1 MASQSQLVNIANNFL
16 LNAPPGE
23 FMEVVTDVRALL
35 PQESMLN
42 STAPTTFKKYNED
55 QMVQADSQDGSHRFL
70 VTQYAEL
77 GTNEYIDH
85 AGGVV
90 ATFDHIKQIVTSSR
104 PISDKDKD
112 SSLEGMRS
120 ALEKAIATYVNDH
133 YPFGTYGVYTKDGE
147 FYICITST
155 RFNPSNFWNG
165 RWRSVWKVP
174 TKTGDIQ
181 IEGRIR
187 LQVHYYEDG
196 NVQLHTDTV
205 KTAKVKVSGDA
216 AACAAAV
223 VKAVTTVEQNF
234 HQALDASYNVMGET
248 TCKALRRALPI
259 TGQKINWNLIHTYRV
274 GGEAASG
281 GR

>member
-1 MASQSQLVNIANNFL
+1 MASQDQLVKIANNFL

-23 FMEVVTDVRALL
+23 LMEVVTDVRALL
-35 PQESMLN
+35 PDAHMLD

-55 QMVQADSQDGSHRFL
+55 QMVQVEREGHHFL
-70 VTQYAEL
+70 VTSYGEV

-85 AGGVV
+85 VGNAVV
-90 ATFDHIKQIVTSSR
+90 TFDHVKQEIVSTR
-104 PISDKDKD
+104 PLEDSDKDGN
-112 SSLEGMRS
+112 LEGLR
-120 ALEKAIATYVNDH
+120 AELDTAVAGYVKDH
-133 YPFGTYGVYTKDGE
+133 YPFGTHGVYTKGGDI
-147 FYICITST
+147 YICITST
-155 RFNPSNFWNG
+155 RFNPNNYWNG

-174 TKTGDIQ
+174 GKGGN

-196 NVQLHTDTV
+196 NVQLHTDT
-205 KTAKVKVSGDA
+205 AKSAPVASSSAKDIL
-216 AACAAAV
+216 
-223 VKAVTTVEQNF
+223 KALTTVEHNF
-234 HQALDASYNVMGET
+234 HSALDASYNVMGET

-281 GR
+281 GK